1 MARRK
6 RRKAPKDEF
15 RDPLGNYEPQ
25 EYSDSL
31 ERSLCEDLI
40 HQVMETKPFFSVSA
54 DASIEQAMKSMS
66 EKSVACAIVLE
77 GDRMVGIFSERDVLN
92 KVAGQFEQIKSMPVR
107 IVMTHELLSVYETDS
122 PAKALNMMAIGGFR
136 HVPILDLDEKVTGI
150 VGPRRVIRYIQPR
163 IVG

>member
-6 RRKAPKDEF
+6 RREAPKDEF
-15 RDPLGNYEPQ
+15 RDPLSNYEPQ
-25 EYSDSL
+25 EYSDDF
-31 ERSLCEDLI
+31 ERSLCEDMI
-40 HQVMETKPFFSVSA
+40 PRVMETKPFFSVAA
-54 DASIEQAMKSMS
+54 DTSIEQVMKSMS
-66 EKSVACAIVLE
+66 EKSIACAIVLE

-92 KVAGQFEQIKSMPVR
+92 KVAEQFEQIKSMPVR

-136 HVPILDLDEKVTGI
+136 HVPILDLDEKVAGI
-150 VGPRRVIRYIQPR
+150 VGPRRVIRYIQTR